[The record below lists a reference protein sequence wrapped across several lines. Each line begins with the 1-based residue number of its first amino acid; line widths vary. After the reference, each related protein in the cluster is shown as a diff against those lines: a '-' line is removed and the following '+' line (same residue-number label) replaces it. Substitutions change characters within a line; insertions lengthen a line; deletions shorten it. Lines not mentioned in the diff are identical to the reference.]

1 MIIYALVE
9 GLTDEAMAHRLALT
23 SGHQVGTCYGKK
35 GSSWI
40 KKNVGAFN
48 KLATSVPVLTL
59 LDFMDADLPCPPE
72 ILDKWLPHRH
82 SRMLFR
88 VVVRELESWL
98 LADREGMAGFLGVPL
113 GKIPLAPENLGDPKQ
128 TLVNL
133 ARQSRY
139 SSIRSALVPQQGS
152 TAQVGR
158 SYVSEIIQFT
168 SETWNPERARE
179 SSPSLNSCLHRL
191 AEIK

>member
-1 MIIYALVE
+1 
-9 GLTDEAMAHRLALT
+9 MARKLAVT
-23 SGHQVGTCYGKK
+23 SAHQVGTCYGKK

-40 KKNVGAFN
+40 KANVEAFN
-48 KLATSVPVLTL
+48 KLAASVPVLTL
-59 LDFMDADLPCPPE
+59 LDFLDADLPCPPE

-82 SRMLFR
+82 SRMVFR

-98 LADREGMAGFLGVPL
+98 LADREGTAGFLGVALKKVPL
-113 GKIPLAPENLGDPKQ
+113 TPEHLSDPKQ

-139 SSIRSALVPQQGS
+139 SSIKSAFVPQNGS

-158 SYVSEIIQFT
+158 SYVSEVNRFI
-168 SETWNPERARE
+168 SEIWSPERARE
-179 SSPSLNSCLHRL
+179 LSPSLNSCLQRL
-191 AEIK
+191 AAII

>member
-9 GLTDEAMAHRLALT
+9 GPTDEAMARRLAET
-23 SGHQVGTCYGKK
+23 SGHQVGACYGKR

-40 KKNVGAFN
+40 KAKVEAFN
-48 KLATSVPVLTL
+48 KSAASIPVLTL

-82 SRMLFR
+82 SRMIFR

-98 LADREGMAGFLGVPL
+98 LADREGTAGFLGVALSKVPL
-113 GKIPLAPENLGDPKQ
+113 SPEQLDDPKQ

-139 SSIRSALVPQQGS
+139 SSIRSALVPQKGS

-158 SYVSEIIQFT
+158 SYVSEINRFT
-168 SETWNPERARE
+168 SEIWCPERARE
-179 SSPSLNSCLHRL
+179 LSPSLNSCLRRL